1 VIDHRFGMST
11 HLFHQHRLAREH
23 IAAIAS
29 HGFEAIELFA
39 ARSHFD
45 YHDVEA
51 IGALAGW
58 LQEAAIELH
67 SVHAPIV
74 EEVIDGSTA
83 STLSTASGDQRRRG
97 VAVQAA
103 CAALDVAQ
111 RIPFGFLVVH
121 LGVVSDDGFLN
132 DNRPDA
138 ARRSLVEI
146 AEAASKVGV
155 RVAAEVIPNK
165 LSEPA
170 ALVQL
175 IEDELDDVDVG
186 ICLDYGHAH
195 IMGDLDDAIEAVSGH
210 LCTTHVH
217 DNRGRWDEHLTPFA
231 GTISWNTAMM
241 ETLKIGYDGMLMLE
255 LAGGADPG
263 EVLRRSMK
271 ARERLARTLVM
282 F

>member
-1 VIDHRFGMST
+1 MST

-39 ARSHFD
+39 ARAHFD
-45 YHDVEA
+45 YHDADA
-51 IGALAGW
+51 INALAGW

-83 STLSTASGDQRRRG
+83 GPLSTASGDQRRRG

-103 CAALDVAQ
+103 CTALDVAQ
-111 RIPFGFLVVH
+111 RIPFHFLVVH
-121 LGVVSDDGFLN
+121 LGVVSDDGSLN

-138 ARRSLVEI
+138 ARRSLIEI

-155 RVAAEVIPNK
+155 RVAAEVIPNS

-175 IEDELDDVDVG
+175 IEDALDDVDVG

-195 IMGDLDDAIEAVSGH
+195 LMGDLDEAIETVSGH

-217 DNRGRWDEHLTPFA
+217 DNRGRRDEHLTPFA
-231 GTISWNTAMM
+231 GTINWDTAMM
-241 ETLKIGYDGMLMLE
+241 ETLKIGYDGILMLE
-255 LAGGADPG
+255 LAGGADPA

-271 ARERLARTLVM
+271 ARERLAQTLVT